1 MCHSPCSFQFWNSF
15 CLEIIIYQADTFKP
29 LRQISL
35 RFTKLLFLLAQ
46 DQNLLALGNRVISL
60 PAFVGGMFKSGHFNT
75 PPNTRPVLCRIA
87 PCECFGDAIAA
98 FLGHYK
104 VGQETG
110 SKFAPQKKSH
120 SAIRHNSDPVLRA
133 TSKFSSSGTQV
144 GRMASSFRRNNFW
157 NYLGAQALSYDWSMV
172 FEWVHH

>member
-1 MCHSPCSFQFWNSF
+1 MRALILSWFLHSTKFIHSTKMCHSPCSFQFWNSF
-15 CLEIIIYQADTFKP
+15 CLEIIIYQAVTFKP
-29 LRQISL
+29 LWQISL

-46 DQNLLALGNRVISL
+46 DQNLLALGNRVISF

-110 SKFAPQKKSH
+110 SKFAPK
-120 SAIRHNSDPVLRA
+120 NSPTVQFDTTLTQSYAQPQNSPVQEL
-133 TSKFSSSGTQV
+133 K
-144 GRMASSFRRNNFW
+144 
-157 NYLGAQALSYDWSMV
+157 
-172 FEWVHH
+172 